1 MNFETVLDLFFPHK
15 CSICGMIGECICDKC
30 IKDLEKYKF
39 KKAKRDLNLN
49 KEFLEVEKTYIFE
62 YKEIIRKLLINYKF
76 NDESNLAY
84 SFAKIISKDKN
95 LCRFLE
101 KYDIIIPVPL
111 SKKRYLERGYNQS
124 ELVLR
129 KLKKYLPNLMI
140 EKNSLVKIKNI
151 KPQSTLNRNER
162 IKNVKNVYNL
172 QNVEKI
178 YNKNLLIFDDICTTG
193 STANECIKMLKPIA
207 KNIGFMAIAKD

>member
-129 KLKKYLPNLMI
+129 KLKKYLPNL
-140 EKNSLVKIKNI
+140 
-151 KPQSTLNRNER
+151 RNER